1 MILIRNVESKLLSMF
16 SLGMLRGTIH
26 TCIGQEACAV
36 GVISAIDRKKDI
48 LFSNHRG
55 HGHYL
60 AYSNDITGLVAEIMG
75 LDSGICQGIGGS
87 QHLHNKNFYS
97 NGIQG
102 AGAAVSVGIALAEK
116 IKDSGAVSL
125 VFLGDGTFGE
135 GTVYESMNMAAL
147 LSVPILFVV
156 ENNGYAQTTPSFMQH
171 AGELCRRAEPFGI
184 PVNRLSGLNVTEVH
198 DKSKTILKSIRNGEG
213 PQLLFL
219 DTYRFSPHSK
229 GDDFRDPAEIE
240 KMKNEFDPIDFMAVK
255 LGAST
260 FKEISLEAEKELSKA
275 LNELG
280 IS

>member
-75 LDSGICQGIGGS
+75 LDSGICKGIGGS

-156 ENNGYAQTTPSFMQH
+156 ENNGYAQTTPSSMQH

-198 DKSKTILKSIRNGEG
+198 DKSKTILKRIRNGEG

-260 FKEISLEAEKELSKA
+260 FKEISLEAEKELGKA